1 MKTAIRAV
9 ILLLIVLWL
18 GGVMFFPI
26 VAASAFGSLPDPHAA
41 GTIVAKCLRVL
52 HYEGFFAGAIIVIL
66 LLIGQA
72 IRAFPRSVLVPVI
85 LVLIMLGLTSYSQ
98 LSVIPRMDH
107 DIAATGGDISSVPAN
122 NPYRMDF
129 NRLHHWSEHLEE
141 GVLVAGIILV
151 ILLAAN
157 YPKISP
163 ESETKAAD
171 SHPLSESAGS

>member
-1 MKTAIRAV
+1 MKTVIRAI

-72 IRAFPRSVLVPVI
+72 VRAFPRPVLIPVI
-85 LVLIMLGLTSYSQ
+85 LALIMLGLTAYSQ
-98 LSVIPRMDH
+98 FSVIPRMDH
-107 DIAATGGDISSVPAN
+107 DIAATGGAIDSVPAN
-122 NPYRMDF
+122 NPYRVDF

-151 ILLAAN
+151 ILLAGN
-157 YPKISP
+157 YPKIEP
-163 ESETKAAD
+163 PSEAKTAD
-171 SHPLSESAGS
+171 TQPLSE

>member
-1 MKTAIRAV
+1 MKTAIRAI

-26 VAASAFGSLPDPHAA
+26 VAASAFGSLPDTHAA
-41 GTIVAKCLRVL
+41 GTVVAKCLRVL

-85 LVLIMLGLTSYSQ
+85 LALIMLGLTSYSQ
-98 LSVIPRMDH
+98 FSVIPRMDH
-107 DIAATGGDISSVPAN
+107 DIAATGGTIDSVPAN
-122 NPYRMDF
+122 NPYRMEF

-141 GVLVAGIILV
+141 GVLLAGVILV

-157 YPKISP
+157 YPKFGA
-163 ESETKAAD
+163 ESDARPAD
-171 SHPLSESAGS
+171 SQPLSESAGS